1 MSPLDVRHH
10 TQAWCD
16 TELTAP
22 GAPPF
27 CEGLLLLLWVSG
39 AERCTSAQYCALS
52 QGRALPV
59 SDSDGLWRHPP
70 RSWNELSWLL
80 AASEHVASD
89 VVFVNVQYPYV
100 QAAGTLQASAVASKG
115 YCRADHDRSEHRYAR
130 RTPFTSHSEGPD
142 ASLADKKIT
151 DESHWASRA
160 GCAALLANRSKEGE
174 GM

>member
-1 MSPLDVRHH
+1 MLTNTSSWHYHDIMRTRHHVSSCHVPFDVRHH
-10 TQAWCD
+10 TQAWCN
-16 TELTAP
+16 TELTAR

-59 SDSDGLWRHPP
+59 SDSDGLWRRPP

-130 RTPFTSHSEGPD
+130 RNTLYQPQ
-142 ASLADKKIT
+142 
-151 DESHWASRA
+151 
-160 GCAALLANRSKEGE
+160 
-174 GM
+174 